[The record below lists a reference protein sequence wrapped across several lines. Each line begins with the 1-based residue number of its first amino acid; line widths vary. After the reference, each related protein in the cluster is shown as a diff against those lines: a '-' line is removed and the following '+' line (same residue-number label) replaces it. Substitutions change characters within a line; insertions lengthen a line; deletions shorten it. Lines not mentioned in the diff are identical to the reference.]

1 MTSSLSSV
9 ELAEL
14 QAAFADVINYDS
26 DNPSDPIDPLTYRA
40 PDRDTCLHIAA
51 RRRNRRAVELL
62 IKAGADVNDQ
72 GDMGSTA
79 LHYAEYA
86 KAEDVVALLLAHG
99 ASRSIRDE
107 FGKLPGE

>member
-1 MTSSLSSV
+1 MTSALSSS

-14 QAAFADVINYDS
+14 QSAFADVINYDS
-26 DNPSDPIDPLTYRA
+26 DNPFDPIDPLTYRA

-51 RRRNRRAVELL
+51 HRGNRRAVELL
-62 IKAGADVNDQ
+62 LKAGFDVNDQ

-86 KAEDVVALLLAHG
+86 KAGDVVALLLAHG
-99 ASRSIRDE
+99 ASRDIRNE
-107 FGKLPGE
+107 FGKPAGE